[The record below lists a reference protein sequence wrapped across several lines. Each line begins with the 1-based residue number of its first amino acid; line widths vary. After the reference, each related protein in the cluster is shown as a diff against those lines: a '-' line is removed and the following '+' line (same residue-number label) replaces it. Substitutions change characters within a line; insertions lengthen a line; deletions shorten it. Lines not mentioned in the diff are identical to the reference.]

1 MRDGGRG
8 DSNHPHFFPRKGQK
22 TLLNR
27 HTPHFS
33 RSQSRCL
40 APSPSSLPSQ
50 GGTCRRRVPASSGK
64 AADPQQVAPP
74 SPELG
79 KVVTAETLPSAA
91 SRMRAHLHLR
101 HPSGMIIILGW
112 TQPLFQ
118 LPEPRRAFGSRYRL
132 HTCKPGPAYLSLGS
146 HRWDRCSVKGPR
158 EAHGPGKDWTP
169 WLREL

>member
-8 DSNHPHFFPRKGQK
+8 GDSNYPHFFPRKGQT

-27 HTPHFS
+27 HTPHSS

-40 APSPSSLPSQ
+40 PPSPSSLPSQ
-50 GGTCRRRVPASSGK
+50 GGTRRSGPASSGK
-64 AADPQQVAPP
+64 AADPRQAAPP

-101 HPSGMIIILGW
+101 HTSGMTIILGW
-112 TQPLFQ
+112 PQPLSQ
-118 LPEPRRAFGSRYRL
+118 LPEPRRAFSSRYWL
-132 HTCKPGPAYLSLGS
+132 HT
-146 HRWDRCSVKGPR
+146 
-158 EAHGPGKDWTP
+158 
-169 WLREL
+169 